1 MPTYSEFTDLIKPSA
16 IGSFGS
22 IITYSIIDDRN
33 DLDDNLSGSI
43 SYYGSLSD
51 EFTYFPTSSEFSST
65 YQQAINTAIEEIM
78 SGAPSNNYSV
88 LFSDVLNISLI
99 NTSTNLNSTFDL
111 GESVGDIIIGIT
123 NKSHSIIDEAK
134 DEDLIDIDPER
145 ILAFAY
151 PASYGSG
158 MHGDIWINT
167 EAEATSLDGSLVWE
181 LSSINQGSLA
191 YNTIIHEISHSL
203 GLDDFGKYSTSNL
216 NNQKYSVMSYSNLAG
231 MDVTSSLED
240 TVYAGGLQL
249 YDIAA
254 LQSEY
259 GRNYNTRD
267 TNTTY
272 SASTAFTSNNTF
284 GAFIYTIWD
293 GGGNDTIDA
302 STYTNSQGA
311 VIDLR
316 QGEFSSIGYNAN
328 GGAATDNVAIAYHT
342 IIEGAIGTS
351 YSDIIIGNAWD
362 NTLKGGDGND
372 RIFGDG
378 LTVSLDSLVS
388 QIKNAEAGYGTS
400 SGEYETA
407 KNNVAPNIN
416 NSGDD
421 KIIGGAG
428 DDTIYG
434 GAGEDIADYSEDAAN
449 GGNAGITVNMNDTS
463 GTVVD
468 GFGDTDTLISIERI
482 IATANSDTFNLN
494 APSGLSI
501 ESNGGTDT
509 VNYTQDYVIDWENS
523 TSEYQ
528 YIWDSMGRFRDT
540 LYGIDLD
547 DISGIVRPD
556 YTSAH
561 DILSAGPS
569 SLTNT
574 TTDYSSLNSANAGL
588 NFTIDVIGNY
598 TDDNGFYEGHRLTSI
613 TVDMPDNSIHDGS
626 LAATSYAYGNYDQ
639 LFNTDAHFEIVG
651 TNFGDTITVRE
662 GLVLTNVLAFP
673 TYFETGNG
681 DDTITF
687 LDEYPEDPYDTLS
700 PLTGVQIEYRGG
712 HDVIMNASALQSIF
726 IWEGIDQSEVN
737 ISLVG
742 NTYTLD
748 AGDYGTLTLYDVNPS
763 QLPTITWLA
772 STASYIEGTWGQDKL
787 ISHVS
792 DTETFYAKTGKDL
805 VGVNGGDTVY
815 AGGDQD
821 YILVSGIGN
830 TLYGDFGNDEF
841 KIVEFNTAS
850 GENDFFGGEGN
861 DTAYFSGNYAAYTLT
876 NNSDGTVS
884 VTDSN
889 GGIHNF
895 DGVETLQF
903 NDGKYID
910 GAFTG
915 GSAPIALLSND
926 SYQVSSYASASY
938 ALDIGENDALA
949 YESISF
955 IQQGALGSVEVSED
969 GKSLIY
975 TTTLNVSGTDLVSYG
990 VQFAD
995 GTVHSAT
1002 VSIDIVTDPIIWGTQ
1017 GDDVLT
1023 GTSNPNGEISD
1034 DIIYGFDGQ
1043 DTLISNGSFYYEEI
1057 LNGGEG
1063 YDKYY
1068 LTSGQPFSIIQ
1079 DNTSLNRL
1087 YLDGI
1092 SYDPNEASNYVYD
1105 SGSYLE
1111 IYDPST
1117 YDLLAYIYGNGDFGA
1132 LVFDNNTTVMI
1143 DDLLN
1148 SSNPYLHVVSTNA
1161 DYITA
1166 HPNGSTLDLLGG
1178 DDYFYGSSSADY
1190 AEGGA
1195 GADRLY
1201 GYGGDDVLY
1210 GGDGDDIITG
1220 DDGNDLISDGLGD
1233 DSLSGG
1239 NGADEFVITSEAN
1252 ASDTINDFDPSVDT
1266 LNLSNFNGIFT
1277 DWADFQSA
1285 LTQSG
1290 THTIVSLGS
1299 GQTLTLFNVTSS
1311 TLTLNNVIGL
1321 GDFGLPHA
1329 VNNGGSINED
1339 TILTLTT
1346 SMLDGY
1352 DRNSADNELVFT
1364 INTATSQGTLKL
1376 DGVTLAVNDTFT
1388 VLDIM
1393 SGIVTYTP
1401 DAEYNGSDSFDF
1413 TLSDGTYTLAQ
1424 DSFDI
1429 AVNAVN
1435 DIPTLSNIG
1444 ASVDEDTVL
1453 TLTTSMLDGSDVDNT
1468 DTELTF
1474 TVNVLPSNGILKL
1487 DGVDLAANDT
1497 FTVQD
1502 IINGDVTYTP
1512 TTSYTGS
1519 DSFDFTLSDGIASL
1533 SQDSFTITVNAV
1545 GPNLINGTAGNDTLT
1560 GTADADEINGLDG
1573 NDYIVGAAGDDVLN
1587 GGDGSDLIEGNA
1599 GSDTMTG
1606 GAGADSFVIALDNGS
1621 TDTITDFNVSG
1632 ETIDLTQFN
1641 GVFDSFS
1648 ELQAAMAQVGSDTH
1662 IDLGGSQ
1669 TLVLENITSSNLV
1682 DTNFFGNAGNLAPT
1696 LSNNGASVDE
1706 DNVLTLTTAMLDG
1719 ADGDNTDSQL
1729 VFTVNTAP
1737 SNGVLKLSGVA
1748 LTANDTF
1755 TVQDII
1761 NANVTYTPNSSYS
1774 GSDSFD
1780 FTLSD
1785 GTASLSQDNFAITV
1799 NSTGPS
1805 TIDGTS
1811 GNDTLSGTTGDDILN
1826 PLAGNDTV
1834 NGGDGND
1841 TYIYTSGD
1849 DTFDGGSGVDIA
1861 DYSGFAYA
1869 VWVDMTYTSS
1879 EAYTRSTSST
1889 TTGTWSEITNFIS
1902 VEGAIGT
1909 AYHDELLGDANNN
1922 IFTGLA
1928 GSDIIKGHG
1937 GNDIINGGTGNDT
1950 LEGGAGDDGFI
1961 YNLGDGEDTIY
1972 DASGD
1977 DYIQFGTG
1985 ITQNDLNFSY
1995 TGNNLEITITGSS
2008 GDKITITSHKTTT
2021 PIETLVFSDTSEL
2034 VISANETGTSG
2045 NDSFYSTIGSDTF
2058 IGGDGD
2064 DVFYYQL
2071 GGDDLFN
2078 GGNGSDTADYSN
2090 FDYAIWAKLNTNN
2103 FASTRYTTDLSSGTW
2118 VDISDYISIEN
2129 ITGTDYSDE
2138 LYGDSNDNTIT
2149 GGAGNDIIEG
2159 SSGDDILAGGTGNDE
2174 LEGGSHDDEYHFNL
2188 GDGQDTFYD
2197 ISGTDLIRLGAG
2209 IVSSD
2214 LVFAYNGNDL
2224 EITITG
2230 SSGDK
2235 MTIIGHNGTGSTQ
2248 IEKIVF
2254 SNSSEL
2260 DISLTASGTSG
2271 NDTMTDTIGPDTLSG
2286 LDGDDTFYYEM
2297 GGYDVFNGGNGSDTV
2312 SYANYDYA
2320 VWATLS
2326 PSNYSSTRYDA
2337 DLSSGTWVNIN
2348 EYDSIENLTG
2358 SDYADDLFGDNS
2370 DNVLNGGAGNDHI
2383 EGKGGA
2389 DTLIGGSGADNL
2401 EGDGG
2406 NDILYGGDGLDTLWG
2421 EAGDDVFV
2429 FENATAFN
2437 NIDVVK
2443 DFDISTENDA
2453 LDISDILDN
2462 TSYVHGTDPI
2472 TDWVEITTSG
2482 SNSIVKVDT
2491 TGTGTF
2497 GAGTQIATLEGITG
2511 LTDEAALV
2519 SSGNLIAS

>member
-1 MPTYSEFTDLIKPSA
+1 M
-16 IGSFGS
+16 
-22 IITYSIIDDRN
+22 
-33 DLDDNLSGSI
+33 
-43 SYYGSLSD
+43 
-51 EFTYFPTSSEFSST
+51 
-65 YQQAINTAIEEIM
+65 IE
-78 SGAPSNNYSV
+78 N
-88 LFSDVLNISLI
+88 
-99 NTSTNLNSTFDL
+99 
-111 GESVGDIIIGIT
+111 
-123 NKSHSIIDEAK
+123 
-134 DEDLIDIDPER
+134 
-145 ILAFAY
+145 
-151 PASYGSG
+151 
-158 MHGDIWINT
+158 
-167 EAEATSLDGSLVWE
+167 
-181 LSSINQGSLA
+181 
-191 YNTIIHEISHSL
+191 
-203 GLDDFGKYSTSNL
+203 
-216 NNQKYSVMSYSNLAG
+216 
-231 MDVTSSLED
+231 
-240 TVYAGGLQL
+240 
-249 YDIAA
+249 
-254 LQSEY
+254 
-259 GRNYNTRD
+259 
-267 TNTTY
+267 
-272 SASTAFTSNNTF
+272 
-284 GAFIYTIWD
+284 
-293 GGGNDTIDA
+293 
-302 STYTNSQGA
+302 
-311 VIDLR
+311 
-316 QGEFSSIGYNAN
+316 
-328 GGAATDNVAIAYHT
+328 
-342 IIEGAIGTS
+342 AIGTA
-351 YSDIIIGNAWD
+351 YDDHFIGN
-362 NTLKGGDGND
+362 
-372 RIFGDG
+372 
-378 LTVSLDSLVS
+378 DS
-388 QIKNAEAGYGTS
+388 E
-400 SGEYETA
+400 
-407 KNNVAPNIN
+407 
-416 NSGDD
+416 NSF
-421 KIIGGAG
+421 IGGAG
-428 DDTIYG
+428 DDIIDG
-434 GAGEDIADYSEDAAN
+434 GEGENDDTANYSVDAA
-449 GGNAGITVNMNDTS
+449 GGGTAGITVNMSGTS

-468 GFGDTDTLISIERI
+468 GFGNTDTLISIERI

-509 VNYTQDYVIDWENS
+509 VNYTQDYVVDWQNS

-528 YIWDSMGRFRDT
+528 YIWDTSGRFRDT
-540 LYGIDLD
+540 LYGIDLTD
-547 DISGIVRPD
+547 ASGVIRPDYSEAHSISVSGLSGIVD
-556 YTSAH
+556 
-561 DILSAGPS
+561 G
-569 SLTNT
+569 
-574 TTDYSSLNSANAGL
+574 TDYSSFNTAAGGL
-588 NFTIDVIGNY
+588 DFLIDVTGWF
-598 TDDNGFYEGHRLTSI
+598 TEDNGLYDGARSTSV
-613 TVDMPDNSIHDGS
+613 TVTMPDNSIHTGS
-626 LAATSYAYGNYDQ
+626 TGATSSNASYSQMYDA
-639 LFNTDAHFEIVG
+639 LNLGASIFYNITG
-651 TNFGDTITVRE
+651 TNLGDTITIKESQLLNLLSYGAV
-662 GLVLTNVLAFP
+662 
-673 TYFETGNG
+673 FETGTGN
-681 DDTITF
+681 DTIIF
-687 LDEYPEDPYDTLS
+687 QDEYPEDSTDTLTALS
-700 PLTGVQIEYRGG
+700 GVTIVYRGG
-712 HDVIMNASALQSIF
+712 EDTVSNASALQNIH

-748 AGDYGTLTLYDVNPS
+748 AGNYGTLTLYDVNPS

-772 STASYIEGTWGQDKL
+772 STASHIEGTWGQDKL
-787 ISHVS
+787 IGHAS
-792 DTETFYAKTGKDL
+792 DTETFYAKTGKDFIA
-805 VGVNGGDTVY
+805 VNGGDTVY
-815 AGGDQD
+815 AGGDKD
-821 YILVSGIGN
+821 YILVSGMGN

-841 KIVEFNTAS
+841 KIVEFNTVS
-850 GENDFFGGEGN
+850 GENDFFGGEGS
-861 DTAYFSGNYAAYTLT
+861 DTAYFSGNYAAYTLIY
-876 NNSDGTVS
+876 NSDDTVS

-903 NDGKYID
+903 SDGTYVDGVFNAGAISLAQLTND
-910 GAFTG
+910 T
-915 GSAPIALLSND
+915 
-926 SYQVSSYASASY
+926 YQLSSYTSASY
-938 ALDIGENDALA
+938 VLDIGENDALA

-1092 SYDPNEASNYVYD
+1092 SYDPNEAGNYVYD
-1105 SGSYLE
+1105 FGSYLE

-1117 YDLLAYIYGNGDFGA
+1117 FDTFAYIYGNGDFGA
-1132 LVFDNNTTVMI
+1132 LVFDNTTTVMI

-1148 SSNPYLHVVSTNA
+1148 SSNPYLHVVSANA

-1220 DDGNDLISDGLGD
+1220 NDGNDLISDGLGD

-1266 LNLSNFNGIFT
+1266 LNLSNFSGVFT

-1290 THTIVSLGS
+1290 THTVVSLGS

-1311 TLTLNNVIGL
+1311 TLSLNNVIGL

-1329 VNNGGSINED
+1329 VNNGGNINED

-1364 INTATSQGTLKL
+1364 INAATSQGTLKL

-1429 AVNAVN
+1429 EVNAVN
-1435 DIPTLSNIG
+1435 DLPTLSNIG

-1453 TLTTSMLDGSDVDNT
+1453 TLTPSMLDGSDVDNT

-1474 TVNVLPSNGILKL
+1474 TVNASPSNGILKL

-1545 GPNLINGTAGNDTLT
+1545 GPNLINGTSGNDTLT

-1606 GAGADSFVIALDNGS
+1606 GAGADSFVITLDNGS

-1648 ELQAAMAQVGSDTH
+1648 ELQAAMTQVGSDTH

-1719 ADGDNTDSQL
+1719 TDGDNTDSQL
-1729 VFTVNTAP
+1729 VFTINTAP

-1849 DTFDGGSGVDIA
+1849 DTFDGGNGVDIA

-1977 DYIQFGTG
+1977 DYIQFGAG

-2034 VISANETGTSG
+2034 IISANETGTSG

-2103 FASTRYTTDLSSGTW
+2103 FASTRYMTDLSSGTW

-2129 ITGTDYSDE
+2129 ITGTDYNDE

-2271 NDTMTDTIGPDTLSG
+2271 NDSMTDTIGPDTLSG

-2326 PSNYSSTRYDA
+2326 PNNYSSTRYDT

-2429 FENATAFN
+2429 FENTTAFN